1 MKKNLILLVVLFLLI
16 SCKSIQ
22 VSENKFFTSAKI
34 DTIFKDKIS
43 IRPITVSTN
52 KVWYAAD
59 KNRVGF
65 LSLID
70 ANKMERKINKDSL
83 KLEFR
88 SIAQTSTSIFV
99 MNVGNPALLYKFS
112 KDLVQ
117 KKLVYEEHNEK
128 VFYDSM
134 QFWNDQEGIAIGDP
148 IDNCFCMI
156 ITRDGGNS
164 WNKVS
169 CDNLPKMN
177 EGEAAFAASNTNI
190 IIKGNDTWLVSGGKK
205 SRVFYSPD
213 KGISWK
219 VYETPI
225 VQGEAMT
232 GIFTADFYNDKI
244 GFIAGG
250 NYEKPNQNF
259 QNKALT
265 TDGGKSWK
273 LVGENVGFG
282 YASCVQFVP
291 NSNGEQLV
299 SVGAS
304 GLFYSKDS
312 GANWLQFSSDSSLY
326 TIRFIDNQTAIAAG
340 KDKIVK
346 IVFSVQ

>member
-1 MKKNLILLVVLFLLI
+1 MKKIAVLLLLSIIII
-16 SCKSIQ
+16 SCKPIQ
-22 VSENKFFTSAKI
+22 ISKTPFFTSVKI
-34 DTIFKDKIS
+34 DTLLKGKIS
-43 IRPITVSTN
+43 IRPITVSTA

-65 LSLID
+65 LSLVD
-70 ANKMERKINKDSL
+70 ANKMEHTINKDSL
-83 KLEFR
+83 KIEFR
-88 SIAQTSTSIFV
+88 SIAQTSNSIFV
-99 MNVGNPALLYKFS
+99 LNVGNPALLYKLS
-112 KDLVQ
+112 KNLVT

-134 QFWNDQEGIAIGDP
+134 QFWNDSEGIAIGDP
-148 IDNCFCMI
+148 IDNCLSII
-156 ITRDGGNS
+156 ITRDAGET
-164 WNKVS
+164 WTKIS
-169 CDNLPKMN
+169 CDKLPKVVD
-177 EGEAAFAASNTNI
+177 GEAAFAASNTNI
-190 IIKGNDTWLVSGGKK
+190 SIKENNTWIVSGGKK

-213 KGISWK
+213 KGISWR

-250 NYEKPNQNF
+250 NYEKPNQNH

-265 TDGGKSWK
+265 TDGGKTWK
-273 LVGENVGFG
+273 LVAENQGFG

-291 NSNGEQLV
+291 NSDGEQLV

-304 GLFYSKDS
+304 GLFYSKDK
-312 GANWLQFSSDSSLY
+312 GTTWQQLSSDSSLY
-326 TIRFIDNQTAIAAG
+326 TIRFVDNVTAIAAG
-340 KDKIVK
+340 KDTIVK
-346 IVFSVQ
+346 IVFSK